1 MIRTFK
7 NKFLELDIIQKIT
20 FIIIII
26 AVIVFLTRDIEKAAQ
41 IGDFLAGFAGALA
54 FLWLI
59 AGFKQQQ
66 NELKMQKE
74 EIKMQRKALE
84 LQALELKNA
93 NKISTYN
100 HIQQLTT
107 EALSE
112 LNNSN
117 IKIKEH
123 SELFNVFFKELSAY
137 DKIFSNSTDKE
148 QIIKAWMEWWKIEQS
163 LNIFISKI
171 SFSLKLYIEYKT
183 NTQAIQNMDIIF
195 IEQHIEEMNE
205 IPYLKPFYG
214 TMKNLIIP
222 MKVTESYFNK
232 FRLSGTLA
240 LMINQDDNL
249 KEEMN
254 KRTFKELLQY
264 LDENKITYPAIYE
277 IYRGKT
283 T

>member
-1 MIRTFK
+1 
-7 NKFLELDIIQKIT
+7 
-20 FIIIII
+20 
-26 AVIVFLTRDIEKAAQ
+26 
-41 IGDFLAGFAGALA
+41 
-54 FLWLI
+54 
-59 AGFKQQQ
+59 
-66 NELKMQKE
+66 
-74 EIKMQRKALE
+74 
-84 LQALELKNA
+84 
-93 NKISTYN
+93 
-100 HIQQLTT
+100 
-107 EALSE
+107 
-112 LNNSN
+112 
-117 IKIKEH
+117 
-123 SELFNVFFKELSAY
+123 
-137 DKIFSNSTDKE
+137 
-148 QIIKAWMEWWKIEQS
+148 
-163 LNIFISKI
+163 
-171 SFSLKLYIEYKT
+171 
-183 NTQAIQNMDIIF
+183 MDIIF

-283 T
+283 TWY

>member
-1 MIRTFK
+1 MIEVCK
-7 NKFLELDIIQKIT
+7 NKFLELNVTQKIT
-20 FIIIII
+20 WLIILIGIT
-26 AVIVFLTRDIEKAAQ
+26 VYFTRDIEKAAQ
-41 IGDFLAGFAGALA
+41 TGDFLAGFAGALA

-66 NELKMQKE
+66 N

-123 SELFNVFFKELSAY
+123 SELFNVFIKELSFY
-137 DKIFSNSTDKE
+137 DEIFSNSTDKE
-148 QIIKAWMEWWKIEQS
+148 QIVKAWMEWWKIEQT
-163 LNIFISKI
+163 LNMFISKV

-183 NTQAIQNMDIIF
+183 NIQTTQKMDIIF

-205 IPYLKPFYG
+205 IPYLEQFYG
-214 TMKNLIIP
+214 TMSNLIIP
-222 MKVTESYFNK
+222 MKMTKSYFNK
-232 FRLSGTLA
+232 FRLAGTLA
-240 LMINQDDNL
+240 LMIDQDENL
-249 KEEMN
+249 KEEMD
-254 KRTFKELLQY
+254 KKTFKELLES
-264 LDENKITYPAIYE
+264 LDANNVMYPAIYKL
-277 IYRGKT
+277 YKRKT